1 MTQVAITD
9 TTLRDGHQSLIATR
23 MRTRDMLP
31 IAEKLDSVGFFSL
44 EVWGGA
50 TFDVCIRFLNE
61 DPWERLRSLAEEIR
75 ETPLQ
80 MLLRG
85 QNLVGYRHYPDDIVI
100 KFVEKSAEN
109 GIEIFRVFDALNDI
123 RNMEVSIRTAK
134 KTGAHVQGTICYTI
148 SPVHTIETFVAFARE
163 LASLECDSLCI
174 KDMAGLIS
182 PHAAYDLVKTLKDEV
197 GLPVDLHSHS
207 TSGMAPMSY
216 MAACKAGVDLLD
228 TAFSPFAGGTSQP
241 PTETVVAGLDG
252 TPYDTGLDL
261 VLLTE
266 IKEYFDGVKEKY
278 RSILDP
284 VSEKIDTSVL
294 IHQIPGG
301 MLSNLVSQLK
311 EQNAMDRYDDV
322 LKEMPKVR
330 KDLGYPPLVTPT
342 SQIVGTQAVLNVLMG
357 ARYKVIPKE
366 VRDYVSGTYG
376 RPPAPISEWL
386 LAKVLGDDVAVT
398 CRPADLLPP
407 ELEMRTKE
415 AEELGIVGKEEDIL
429 TYAIYPQIAPKF
441 LKGEAEEEKLQ
452 PAVETSTTSTS
463 TTGVTRQYPSK
474 QGSKHKFKVVVDGE
488 AFAVE
493 VEPTGAGGV
502 VMATDADDA
511 TSPPADVEGGI
522 ASNMHG
528 MVLGLKVSKGDAVEE
543 GDVVVV
549 IEAMKMENN
558 IHAPHSGI
566 VREIFVSE
574 GATVGAGDNLMSV
587 Y

>member
-9 TTLRDGHQSLIATR
+9 TTLRDAHQSLIATR

-61 DPWERLRSLAEEIR
+61 DPWDRLRSLAEEIR

-85 QNLVGYRHYPDDIVI
+85 QNIVGYRHYPDDIVI

-109 GIEIFRVFDALNDI
+109 GIEIFRVFDAVNDI
-123 RNMEVSIRTAK
+123 RNMEVAIIAAK
-134 KTGAHVQGTICYTI
+134 KAGAHVQGTISYTI

-163 LASLECDSLCI
+163 LASLECDSICI

-207 TSGMAPMSY
+207 TSGMALMSY
-216 MAACKAGVDLLD
+216 MAACKAGVDILD

-241 PTETVVAGLDG
+241 PTETVVAGLYG

-278 RSILDP
+278 MGILDP

-301 MLSNLVSQLK
+301 MISNLVSQLK

-330 KDLGYPPLVTPT
+330 EDLGYPPLVTPT
-342 SQIVGTQAVLNVLMG
+342 SQIVGTQAVLNVMMG
-357 ARYKVIPKE
+357 ERYKVIPKE
-366 VRDYVSGTYG
+366 VRDYVRGIYG
-376 RPPAPISEWL
+376 RSPAPINKQL

-407 ELEMRTKE
+407 ELEMRTLE

-452 PAVETSTTSTS
+452 PATSGS
-463 TTGVTRQYPSK
+463 GVQAHA
-474 QGSKHKFKVVVDGE
+474 GIFNKFKVVVDGA
-488 AFAVE
+488 AFVVE
-493 VEPTGAGGV
+493 VEPTGTGEMAV
-502 VMATDADDA
+502 ATDDA
-511 TSPPADVEGGI
+511 KSAPASAEGGI

-543 GDVVVV
+543 GDVVAV

-558 IHAPHSGI
+558 IHSPHSGI

-574 GATVGAGDNLMSV
+574 GDTVGAGDNLMSV